1 MIHESTTAS
10 IYYETHGESGEWVTL
25 INGHTRTIRDFKM
38 FTKKLIASG
47 FRVLLIDNRGAGE
60 TQTSFPF
67 TLEDIADDIHDI
79 WEELNIDKSHVL
91 GISMGGMISQ
101 ILASEYKDSVK
112 SLVLISSSAD
122 DGFLTDVASSDWG
135 STQESIENKLSNYF
149 AKNFYKSNK
158 LLVASMAKVML
169 KKQNGGFDEGAYLQ
183 RQAINEADLAGIQD
197 KIDCPTLILH
207 GNEDAIIDVAAA
219 LDLEKKIAHSRAL
232 IFDGIGHLLLAEKP
246 KETYLAC
253 IDFFLDNRN

>member
-10 IYYETHGESGEWVTL
+10 IYYETHGESGDWVTL

-47 FRVLLIDNRGAGE
+47 FRVLVADNRGAGE
-60 TQTSFPF
+60 TETSFPF

-101 ILASEYKDSVK
+101 ILASEYQSKVK
-112 SLVLISSSAD
+112 SLALISSSAND
-122 DGFLTDVASSDWG
+122 SFLTDIASSDWG
-135 STQESIENKLSNYF
+135 DKQESIENKLSNYF
-149 AKNFYKSNK
+149 AKDFYRNNK

-169 KKQNGGFDEGAYLQ
+169 KKQSGGFDEGAYLQ
-183 RQAINEADLAGIQD
+183 RQAINESNIDGIQSD
-197 KIDCPTLILH
+197 ISSPTLILH
-207 GNEDAIIDVAAA
+207 GNEDAIIDVTAA
-219 LDLEKKIAHSRAL
+219 LDLEKK
-232 IFDGIGHLLLAEKP
+232 
-246 KETYLAC
+246 
-253 IDFFLDNRN
+253 